1 MYIDFI
7 EGDVLLDIG
16 YWFFNKKPQK
26 PQKQNRLPFPGL
38 RICDGFVNFP
48 ICVHVNNFG
57 HYLQL
62 FFIFNGSVEAIL
74 NCILRSYN

>member
-26 PQKQNRLPFPGL
+26 TPKTK
-38 RICDGFVNFP
+38 P
-48 ICVHVNNFG
+48 ITFSRFEN
-57 HYLQL
+57 L
-62 FFIFNGSVEAIL
+62 
-74 NCILRSYN
+74 